1 MRRPTRILGSF
12 AAAAVLVSVWAGPA
26 AAQEAASAAARKE
39 LTQKYAQLLA
49 EKGVT
54 DEAGREIG
62 GRLEKILAAARSS
75 GARTAKDLVI
85 SALAALNYAATNLA
99 GFPQAAFDRPIGTR
113 LETFGHTIAPGDIE
127 ARAEG
132 SACPVGGIG
141 AGSFE
146 RLMNGNF
153 STWFLK
159 LGWMVEDTVW
169 ADQFHV
175 FIKSA
180 GRTVAKT
187 LSTTAPPA
195 GSGLS
200 AWSWNYP
207 VGRGDYFALYPKSGF
222 SYEKNPDLPVKLAV
236 VQFSPIISGN
246 YKETS
251 FPVAIYKWI
260 AQNPTNAPAE
270 VSILL
275 TWENMVGWEAV
286 EPQPVAGE
294 TPQASFVW
302 DRRSTGNFNEA
313 VEDGRAKGV
322 LFRRKDQNVR
332 TGNAMSGSM
341 AIAALEEPGQSRISI
356 QAAFDPRGDGADV
369 WTKFAAGGS
378 LDTSR
383 TSSPVG
389 PGQGTGAAVAVT
401 FTLKPGQRLEVPFVI
416 AWDFPYYEFEAGA
429 KHKKK
434 YTAFFGDGGTNAFR
448 IAAEA
453 LVRAREWEQAI
464 DAWQKPSL
472 TNPALPDWFR
482 QALLNELYVLPET
495 SIWDATTNLHT
506 YLESVDYLMYG
517 TTDVDSYC
525 WHVLRLWPELETAHM
540 TYLAGTIPLEDAS
553 YRAFQYADLFPD
565 EVPADKKGYY
575 WNTVKQSGMVP
586 HDLGSPRKRPWVIL
600 NGFDW
605 QNANVWK
612 DINPKFPLRAYRD
625 FLATGG
631 LDIGFL
637 IKMFQASVTAMDTL
651 EARFGDTISHIPLN
665 EGIPDQT
672 YDTWRMKGQ
681 SAYVGLLWLA
691 GLKATVRM
699 GETLYARGL
708 ARAGDL
714 DIREVLIKYKGW
726 FESGRSSLRQLWDE
740 KAGYFHIDATK
751 DDIMTD
757 QLFGVWYAGMLGL
770 EADGRDPIVPHADV
784 ERALRT
790 IYDKNVLGFGGGVMG
805 AVNGRTADGRQLRS
819 QQGDEVWV
827 GTSYAFAADLALN
840 GLAAEALHTAYG
852 IYHVVYSPYGQGYFF
867 KTPEAYL
874 DPDETVWNDP
884 AGRYGQRTFR
894 AMKYMRPGAVWALYE
909 VLRRTAGPAGEGAR
923 LPSGSESARL
933 KR

>member
-1 MRRPTRILGSF
+1 MKRQIRIGAFVAAIATVAALGVMTASAQD
-12 AAAAVLVSVWAGPA
+12 AAAA
-26 AAQEAASAAARKE
+26 SAKKE
-39 LTQKYAQLLA
+39 LTQKYAPLLA

-54 DEAGREIG
+54 DEAGLEIQ
-62 GRLEKILAAARSS
+62 GRLDRILAAARAA
-75 GARTAKDLVI
+75 GARTAKDLVK
-85 SALAALNYAATNLA
+85 SALASLNYAASNLA
-99 GFPQAAFDRPIGTR
+99 GFPQAAFDRPIGTT
-113 LETFGHTIAPGDIE
+113 LEKFGHSVAASDID
-127 ARAEG
+127 ARPEG

-175 FIKSA
+175 FIKS
-180 GRTVAKT
+180 GGGTIAKT

-195 GSGLS
+195 GSGL
-200 AWSWNYP
+200 ATWAWNYP
-207 VGRGDYFALYPKSGF
+207 AGKGDYFALYPKSGF
-222 SYEKNPDLPVKLAV
+222 SYEENQDLPVKLAV
-236 VQFSPIISGN
+236 VQYSPIISGN

-251 FPVAIYKWI
+251 YPVAIYKWI
-260 AQNPTNAPAE
+260 AQNPTKAPAE

-286 EPQPVAGE
+286 PPRAAAGRAS
-294 TPQASFVW
+294 QASFVW
-302 DRRSTGNFNEA
+302 DRQSRGNFNEP

-322 LFRRKDQNVR
+322 LFRRQGQNVR
-332 TGNAMSGSM
+332 TGNAMAGSM
-341 AIAALEEPGQSRISI
+341 AIAALEEPGKAKVSV

-369 WTKFAAGGS
+369 WTKFAADGT
-378 LDTSR
+378 LDAAR
-383 TSSPVG
+383 TSSPAAS
-389 PGQGTGAAVAVT
+389 GQGTGAAVAVT
-401 FTLKPGQRLEVPFVI
+401 FTLKPGERLEVPFVV

-434 YTAFFGDGGTNAFR
+434 YTAFFGDAGTSAFR

-482 QALLNELYVLPET
+482 QALLNELYVLAET
-495 SIWDATTNLHT
+495 SIWDATTNLHS
-506 YLESVDYLMYG
+506 YLESADYLMYG

-525 WHVLRLWPELETAHM
+525 WHVLRLWPELETTHM
-540 TYLAGTIPLEDAS
+540 SYLAGTIPLEDAS
-553 YRAFQYADLFPD
+553 YRAFQYAVLFPD
-565 EVPADKKGYY
+565 EVPADKKDYY
-575 WNTVKQSGMVP
+575 WNTIKQPGMVP

-605 QNANVWK
+605 QNANYWK

-625 FLATGG
+625 FLATGAV
-631 LDIGFL
+631 DIGFL
-637 IKMFQASVTAMDTL
+637 MKMFQASVAAMDTL
-651 EARFGDTISHIPLN
+651 ESRFGDKISHVPLN

-672 YDTWRMKGQ
+672 YDTWRMKGE

-699 GETLYARGL
+699 GETLYSRGL
-708 ARAGDL
+708 TRAGDL
-714 DIREVLIKYKGW
+714 DIRENLVKYKGW
-726 FESGRSSLRQLWDE
+726 FESGRSSLRKLWDE
-740 KAGYFHIDATK
+740 RAGYFHIDATK

-770 EADGRDPIVPHADV
+770 EADADPIVPPADV
-784 ERALRT
+784 ARALRT
-790 IYDKNVLGFGGGVMG
+790 IYEKNVLGFGGGVMG
-805 AVNGRTADGRQLRS
+805 AVNGRKADGGQLRS

-827 GTSYAFAADLALN
+827 GTSYAFAANLVLN
-840 GLAAEALHTAYG
+840 GMAGEAMHAAYG
-852 IYHVVYSPYGQGYFF
+852 LYHVVYSPYGQGYFF

-874 DPDETVWNDP
+874 DPNETLWND
-884 AGRYGQRTFR
+884 ASAKYGDKTFR

-909 VLRRTAGPAGEGAR
+909 ALRKNAGKAE
-923 LPSGSESARL
+923 E
-933 KR
+933 KH

>member
-1 MRRPTRILGSF
+1 MMRPRTRTLALIPAILL
-12 AAAAVLVSVWAGPA
+12 AAAVSAAPALAQDA
-26 AAQEAASAAARKE
+26 AAAAARKE
-39 LTQKYAQLLA
+39 LGQKYAQLLA

-54 DEAGREIG
+54 DEAGREID
-62 GRLEKILAAARSS
+62 GRLDRILAAARAN
-75 GARTAKDLVI
+75 GARTAKDLVKA
-85 SALAALNYAATNLA
+85 ALADLNYAAANLA

-113 LETFGHTIAPGDIE
+113 LEKFGHTIAPTDIE

-132 SACPVGGIG
+132 SGCPVGGIG
-141 AGSFE
+141 AGGFE

-175 FIKSA
+175 FVKSG

-195 GSGLS
+195 SSGLG
-200 AWSWNYP
+200 AWAWNYP
-207 VGRGDYFALYPKSGF
+207 VGKGDYFALYPKSGF
-222 SYEKNPDLPVKLAV
+222 SYEENADLPVKLAV
-236 VQFSPIISGN
+236 VQFSPILSGN

-251 FPVAIYKWI
+251 YPVAVYKWI
-260 AQNPTNAPAE
+260 AQNPTKAPAE

-275 TWENMVGWEAV
+275 TWENMIGWEAV
-286 EPQPVAGE
+286 PARAAAGE
-294 TPQASFVW
+294 RPQASSVW
-302 DRRSTGNFNEA
+302 DRRSAGNVNEPA
-313 VEDGRAKGV
+313 ADGRSKGI
-322 LFRRKDQNVR
+322 LFRRQGQNVR

-341 AIAALEEPGQSRISI
+341 AIAALEDPGKVRVSV

-369 WTKFAAGGS
+369 WTRFAADGS
-378 LDTSR
+378 LDVSR
-383 TSSPVG
+383 TSAPAA

-401 FTLKPGQRLEVPFVI
+401 FTLKPGERLEVPFAI
-416 AWDFPYYEFEAGA
+416 AWDMPYYEFETGA
-429 KHKKK
+429 RNKKK
-434 YTAFFGDGGTNAFR
+434 YAAYFGDGGTSAFR
-448 IAAEA
+448 IAAEG
-453 LVRAREWEQAI
+453 LVRAGEWEKAI

-482 QALLNELYVLPET
+482 QALLNELYVLTET
-495 SIWDATTNLHT
+495 SIWDATTNLHS
-506 YLESVDYLMYG
+506 YLESADYLMYG

-525 WHVLRLWPELETAHM
+525 WQVLRLWPELETTHM
-540 TYLAGTIPLEDAS
+540 SYLAGTIPLEDAS
-553 YRAFQYADLFPD
+553 FRAYQYAVTFPD

-575 WNTVKQSGMVP
+575 WNTIKQAGMVP

-605 QNANVWK
+605 QNANYWK

-625 FLATGG
+625 FLATGSV
-631 LDIGFL
+631 DIGFL
-637 IKMFQASVTAMDTL
+637 MKMFQASVGALDTL
-651 EARFGDTISHIPLN
+651 ESRFGDKISHVPLN

-672 YDTWRMKGQ
+672 YDTWKMQGE

-699 GETLYARGL
+699 GETLASRGL

-714 DIREVLIKYKGW
+714 DIREIIVKYKGW
-726 FESGRSSLRQLWDE
+726 FESGRSSLRKLWDE
-740 KAGYFHIDATK
+740 RAGYFHIDATK

-757 QLFGVWYAGMLGL
+757 QLFGVWYADMLGL
-770 EADGRDPIVPHADV
+770 EAGGRDPIVPRADV
-784 ERALRT
+784 QRALRT

-805 AVNGRTADGRQLRS
+805 AVNGRKAGGGQLRS

-827 GTSYAFAADLALN
+827 GTAYAFAANLVLN
-840 GLAAEALHTAYG
+840 GLVDEAMHTAYG
-852 IYHVVYSPYGQGYFF
+852 LYHVVYSPYGQGYFF

-874 DPDETVWNDP
+874 DPDEALWNDP
-884 AGRYGQRTFR
+884 SAKYGEKTFR

-909 VLRRTAGPAGEGAR
+909 ALRKNAGKTGQTE
-923 LPSGSESARL
+923 
-933 KR
+933 